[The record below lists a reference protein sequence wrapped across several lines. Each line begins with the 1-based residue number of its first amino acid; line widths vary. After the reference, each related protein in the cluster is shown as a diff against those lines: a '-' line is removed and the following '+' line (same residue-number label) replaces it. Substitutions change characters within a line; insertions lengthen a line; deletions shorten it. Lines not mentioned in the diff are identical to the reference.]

1 MRFWRAAFASD
12 YTAISAATTQIR
24 EGFRESAAV
33 NDASQIASLCDEA
46 LDAAEFIKANV
57 AQARLTDR
65 GTYRARTNWFRAFG
79 ESSSTLH
86 SADERLRFA
95 DMKIDDRHGS
105 IVAEMPT
112 TCHHLSA
119 AEIRCG
125 LSSRC

>member
-1 MRFWRAAFASD
+1 MRSWRAAFASD
-12 YTAISAATTQIR
+12 YTAISAATSQIR

-33 NDASQIASLCDEA
+33 TDATHIASLCDEA

-65 GTYRARTNWFRAFG
+65 GTYRACANCSCAFDQIC
-79 ESSSTLH
+79 SSLR
-86 SADERLRFA
+86 SAHECLWFA

-112 TCHHLSA
+112 LDDLPPSQ
-119 AEIRCG
+119 R
-125 LSSRC
+125 S